1 MTNTTLTSE
10 SFYTTQSKCDVY
22 AIDFKF
28 SNFFLMERKN
38 VREETQTS
46 SSKIMYDF
54 LKSNYG
60 TQKEITSLHI
70 VLMQKAHAPT
80 RPPKFL

>member
-1 MTNTTLTSE
+1 
-10 SFYTTQSKCDVY
+10 
-22 AIDFKF
+22 
-28 SNFFLMERKN
+28 MERKN

-54 LKSNYG
+54 FKSNYG

-70 VLMQKAHAPT
+70 VLMQKACTYETTQILVAIYRCMLS
-80 RPPKFL
+80 RPILNGHLVKLYM